1 MRAKLVLLM
10 LSGLLY
16 GGTDLWAFHATDL
29 FPSYLTLV
37 PHSVTQNWQDLSPQ
51 ERARALENYRRF
63 KRLPPDKQRNLEE
76 KYNRWMQL
84 PDEERDR
91 IRRNYDRY
99 RKMDSD
105 QKEDFWR
112 KYKYW
117 QSIPR
122 D

>member
-1 MRAKLVLLM
+1 MKAKIMM
-10 LSGLLY
+10 LILGGLLCK
-16 GGTDLWAFHATDL
+16 GTDLWAFPTTDL
-29 FPSYLTLV
+29 FSAPFLV
-37 PHSVTQNWQDLSPQ
+37 VPQLIEQNWQDLSPQ
-51 ERARALENYRRF
+51 ERARALENYKRF
-63 KRLPPDKQRNLEE
+63 KRLPPEKQRTLEE

-99 RKMDSD
+99 RRMDSD